1 MIWCKRFTASLWIS
15 NGEWFYW
22 LIIDQSEAF
31 KYFSLTNDSCSLG
44 SLAWIVWFL
53 ILTKYWDRIFLQ
65 TPTPRV
71 PGTHLNNPT
80 PSHTNTD
87 KINKAETP
95 GLKTWIWCFDAL
107 HANKSQQERNSQTIR
122 HYASEQWDWDNKIRR
137 DWVELK
143 SRHPGDNDGLTC
155 DIPPLLSGSWAGHM
169 TRPPCSYAPPAP
181 STAEHCNTPQTP
193 AILTE

>member
-1 MIWCKRFTASLWIS
+1 MTVAHLVLLHGLFGSSFWQNIETEYSARHRHLVC
-15 NGEWFYW
+15 
-22 LIIDQSEAF
+22 
-31 KYFSLTNDSCSLG
+31 LG
-44 SLAWIVWFL
+44 H
-53 ILTKYWDRIFLQ
+53 TQ
-65 TPTPRV
+65 T
-71 PGTHLNNPT
+71 T

-95 GLKTWIWCFDAL
+95 GLKTGIWCFDAL
-107 HANKSQQERNSQTIR
+107 HANKSWQERNSQTIR
-122 HYASEQWDWDNKIRR
+122 HYASEQWHWDNKIRR

-143 SRHPGDNDGLTC
+143 SRHPSDNDGLTC